1 MINNDYLTK
10 VFGLKGK
17 TAVVVGGAGFLCS
30 EMSYGLAQAGVDVAI
45 LDSNEEKLK
54 LVVERIKSFGVKAVG
69 ICLDVTKKDNL
80 LVAKTDILKRFYKID
95 ILINGAGVNAPT
107 PFFDIKIEEWQAIL
121 DSHVTATFLACQVFG
136 QQMVE
141 EKTGSIIN
149 MSSAS
154 AGPPLSKAFAYSVA
168 KAGVRNLTQNLG
180 REWAK
185 FNVRVNCLRPGFFPT
200 EWSRKHFIDEAR
212 NAAILEHT
220 PMGRYGKPE
229 ELVGAVLWLSSDAA
243 SFVTGAEI
251 TIDGGFT
258 CMTI

>member
-1 MINNDYLTK
+1 
-10 VFGLKGK
+10 
-17 TAVVVGGAGFLCS
+17 
-30 EMSYGLAQAGVDVAI
+30 
-45 LDSNEEKLK
+45 
-54 LVVERIKSFGVKAVG
+54 
-69 ICLDVTKKDNL
+69 
-80 LVAKTDILKRFYKID
+80 
-95 ILINGAGVNAPT
+95 
-107 PFFDIKIEEWQAIL
+107 
-121 DSHVTATFLACQVFG
+121 
-136 QQMVE
+136 MVE
-141 EKTGSIIN
+141 DKTGSIIN

-200 EWSRKHFIDEAR
+200 EWSKKHFIDETR
-212 NAAILEHT
+212 NAAILDHT
-220 PMGRYGKPE
+220 PMGRYGTPH

-243 SFVTGAEI
+243 SFVTGSEV

>member
-1 MINNDYLTK
+1 MSDYLKKMFDLT
-10 VFGLKGK
+10 GK
-17 TAVVVGGAGFLCS
+17 TAVVVGGAGYLCS
-30 EMSYGLAQAGVDVAI
+30 EMAFGLAQAGAHVAV
-45 LDSNEEKLK
+45 LDKNEEKLK
-54 LVVERIKSFGVKAVG
+54 LAVERIKSFGVKAVG
-69 ICLDVTKKDNL
+69 ICLDVTKKENL
-80 LVAKTDILKRFYKID
+80 LAAQEDVLKRFGKID

-107 PFFDIKIEEWQAIL
+107 PFFDIKIEEWQAII

-136 QQMVE
+136 AQMLE
-141 EKTGSIIN
+141 DKTGSIIN

-168 KAGVRNLTQNLG
+168 KAGVRNLTQNLA

-185 FNVRVNCLRPGFFPT
+185 FHVRVNCLRPGFFPT
-200 EWSRKHFIDEAR
+200 EWSKKHFIDEAR
-212 NAAILEHT
+212 NAAILDHT
-220 PMGRYGKPE
+220 PMGRYGKPQ

-243 SFVTGAEI
+243 SFVTGSEV